1 MSAVAPLTSTVDC
14 NDRFIET
21 EVTVSG
27 VPARTPPAERLLDAA
42 DELLFTEGIAAT
54 PVDAVLARAGV
65 APATLYAHF
74 HNKEG
79 LVVSALRRRLER
91 WDRQWQE
98 AVDAET
104 DDSRRLLAVFDAI
117 GRFRHGPTAARWC
130 AFLGTAAERAH
141 PGDDLARALAAD
153 TRLFRDRLTAL
164 AAPVAHDG
172 AEALAEQLLLVV
184 TGVLAM
190 MLREDSDAAVERG
203 RATAEVLVRAALPAA
218 GDQPS

>member
-1 MSAVAPLTSTVDC
+1 MSARP
-14 NDRFIET
+14 R
-21 EVTVSG
+21 
-27 VPARTPPAERLLDAA
+27 PRERLLDAA
-42 DELLFTEGIAAT
+42 DELLFTGGIAAT

-74 HNKEG
+74 RNKEG

-104 DDSRRLLAVFDAI
+104 DDHRRLLAVFDALQ
-117 GRFRHGPTAARWC
+117 RFRLAPAAARWC
-130 AFLGTAAERAH
+130 AFLGTAAERPH
-141 PGDDLARALAAD
+141 PDGDLARTLADD

-164 AAPVAHDG
+164 AVPVAHDG

-190 MLREDSDAAVERG
+190 MLRGDADAAIERG
-203 RATAEVLVRAALPAA
+203 RATAEVLVRAARPAE
-218 GDQPS
+218 PS